1 MGMELIPVFYGIVL
15 VAEFGGKHSW
25 RNEMKNFFVML
36 LAVFCSGIILT
47 ASAAAAGSGVKIAT
61 MDLKKV
67 LEVSAVGRDVQASV
81 KKKYD
86 EYQGKLSQKEEELV
100 ALQGE
105 IEKKRTVWSEDVL
118 SQKER
123 ELKRGIQD
131 LQTDTKYADNDMQ
144 DYQKKQVG
152 PILQELE
159 TIIDAYGKSHGISLI
174 FDTSR
179 GVLYQ
184 DEALDISVEIAAE
197 LDKKHAQP
205 AK

>member
-1 MGMELIPVFYGIVL
+1 M
-15 VAEFGGKHSW
+15 K
-25 RNEMKNFFVML
+25 MKNFFVMFL
-36 LAVFCSGIILT
+36 VFLCAGIILT
-47 ASAAAAGSGVKIAT
+47 TSAVAAENGFKLAT

-67 LEVSAVGRDVQASV
+67 LEASAVGQVVQASV

-86 EYQGKLSQKEEELV
+86 EYQAKLSKKEEELV

-118 SQKER
+118 NQKDR

-144 DYQKKQVG
+144 EFQKKQVG

-159 TIIDAYGKSHGISLI
+159 GIIDEYGKSHGISVIL
-174 FDTSR
+174 DTTR
-179 GVLYQ
+179 GILYQ
-184 DEALDISVEIAAE
+184 DEALDISAEIAAE
-197 LDKKHAQP
+197 LDKKHASKP
-205 AK
+205 ASK